1 MMEELMGFPG
11 DSDFVKSFREGS
23 KVSIVCRVENKNGRF
38 LEAAAYGVRGR
49 RVGCGF
55 GSSLPAEKVGGK
67 KVEPRTG
74 KVLNCNSSSFVEV
87 VWAELCS
94 AATALF
100 TSSRQGNPLGKEH
113 ADSVRLLGFS
123 SDGLQ
128 GKDRLCFV
136 PSDVACSVVFAEQ
149 ELSSQ
154 AEVKEMLGVE
164 HRKD

>member
-1 MMEELMGFPG
+1 
-11 DSDFVKSFREGS
+11 
-23 KVSIVCRVENKNGRF
+23 
-38 LEAAAYGVRGR
+38 
-49 RVGCGF
+49 
-55 GSSLPAEKVGGK
+55 
-67 KVEPRTG
+67 VEPRTG